1 MMLLNCSKHF
11 LHPLPGFCPTQAQ
24 SEGSK
29 EWFAYSTKIVISPLL
44 MEWLDPLKMVSG
56 LLNEPHI
63 IWGWIEHSF
72 TSLGRRTILMVDGLF
87 DYDFSFFFFKIKF
100 QR

>member
-29 EWFAYSTKIVISPLL
+29 ERFVISRLL
-44 MEWLDPLKMVSG
+44 TEWLDPLKMVSG

-72 TSLGRRTILMVDGLF
+72 TSLGSQTISYG
-87 DYDFSFFFFKIKF
+87 
-100 QR
+100 